1 VGAATVLPARIPCAL
16 IVAEVL
22 ELASQREAKGRRGGR
37 EVASVQ
43 KRAAHLHLDYQRHT
57 RGPTQRDRA
66 ATNKNWMASLP
77 RPPWYSE
84 RHRRDVPRAPASA
97 STAPASTARVL
108 RAPPPGRARGYPWRI
123 RKEPLPYGATLLSR
137 ASAQPAAPRPASRW
151 VWSSPTARSE
161 SGGGRPE
168 TLRAELGGRPNQWCS
183 ATCLF
188 LKRFLY
194 VFSTLHLSPFFIRQ

>member
-84 RHRRDVPRAPASA
+84 RHRREVPRAP
-97 STAPASTARVL
+97 
-108 RAPPPGRARGYPWRI
+108 
-123 RKEPLPYGATLLSR
+123 PLPLRLRPLPRQPGYSKRHRRREGLEASHGAYRKNL
-137 ASAQPAAPRPASRW
+137 
-151 VWSSPTARSE
+151 SPTAQPSCPVHLPSRQRPAPPRA
-161 SGGGRPE
+161 GCGRPRRQGQ
-168 TLRAELGGRPNQWCS
+168 RAAAGGQR
-183 ATCLF
+183 
-188 LKRFLY
+188 R
-194 VFSTLHLSPFFIRQ
+194 